1 MDAMA
6 VTALLDVGLETK
18 KVKTAAAVLVMVIM
32 VDQHCEEGRPLQA
45 DMPRV
50 LHLVFDADLRHLLE
64 RSKVTMNVTCM
75 QLMELGLTSVRM
87 SYIVDRLITRLKT
100 TLAWMNL
107 IRTALREARL

>member
-18 KVKTAAAVLVMVIM
+18 KVKTAAAVLVMIIV
-32 VDQHCEEGRPLQA
+32 VDRAEADDRPLQA

-75 QLMELGLTSVRM
+75 QLMELGLTSAGM
-87 SYIVDRLITRLKT
+87 SYILVRLTTRPT
-100 TLAWMNL
+100 
-107 IRTALREARL
+107 TALA